1 MTAKHALASGLFVV
15 AALLLVG
22 HETKG
27 QSRDGRGDGRTDAR
41 GVVKSVDAAAGT
53 ITVAF
58 GGGRETAPTEK
69 TFALAKDVEI
79 CVGAGRLGGLFREA
93 KLADLTPDTLVGLA
107 LSADQKTVEAVVAE
121 EPLVRGVLK
130 AVDAKTNTLT
140 VNHEGGR
147 DGSEAGEKAYTLA
160 ADAEIVV
167 DDGRGR
173 RHSMHEAKI
182 DDLAAGAQVT
192 LRLSL
197 DRKQA
202 RAVLAEGATLVG
214 IVKALDAVKRSLTVT
229 VRPARGEEAADE
241 RMLTVSPEA
250 MVVIDDGK
258 GRRLS
263 VKEVKLADV
272 PAGAQVTM
280 KLATDQFSVM
290 LMKAEGPT
298 LTGLLKAVD
307 PDKSSI
313 TIALPRGRGED
324 PEEKTLPVSKDA
336 RVLSEG
342 SAAKLG
348 DLKPG
353 ENGPVIQLRLSLDQR
368 AVQVVEARQPGGR

>member
-1 MTAKHALASGLFVV
+1 MTTKHRLAFRLSVV
-15 AALLLVG
+15 AALLGIVHWSG
-22 HETKG
+22 A

-41 GVVKSVDAAAGT
+41 GTIKSVDAAAGT
-53 ITVAF
+53 ITVTF

-69 TFALAKDVEI
+69 TYTLAKDVEI

-93 KLADLTPDTLVGLA
+93 KLADLTPGTLVGLG
-107 LSADQKTVEAVVAE
+107 LTADQRTVEAVIAE
-121 EPLVRGVLK
+121 EPFVRGVLK

-140 VNHEGGR
+140 VSHEGERGGE
-147 DGSEAGEKAYTLA
+147 GSEKAYVLA
-160 ADAEIVV
+160 VDAEITL

-173 RHSMHEAKI
+173 RHSIREAHI
-182 DDLAAGAQVT
+182 DDLAGGANVV

-202 RAVLAEGATLVG
+202 RAVLAEGATVTG
-214 IVKALDAVKRSLTVT
+214 TVKALDAAKRSLTVT

-241 RMLTVSPEA
+241 RQLTVSPEA
-250 MVVIDDGK
+250 LVVIDDGK

-263 VKEVKLADV
+263 VKEAKLEGV
-272 PAGAQVTM
+272 PVGAQVTV

-290 LMKAEGPT
+290 LLKAEGPT

-313 TIALPRGRGED
+313 TIAIARGRGEEPD
-324 PEEKTLPVSKDA
+324 EKTLPVSKDA

-353 ENGPVIQLRLSLDQR
+353 ENGPIMHLRLSLDQR
-368 AVQVVEARQPGGR
+368 AVQIVEARQPGTR